1 MKNQI
6 TIHVRNFPVIINDK
20 ESDKPRVIQVP
31 VTKQQL
37 QAAQTVGQS
46 SKELIKRMCERQGYE
61 VREIGKPDKL
71 PIAIDLA
78 DLVNQYL
85 EAVMDFVKTR
95 KSAD

>member
-20 ESDKPRVIQVP
+20 ESGEPRVIQVP

-61 VREIGKPDKL
+61 VREIGKLDKL
-71 PIAIDLA
+71 PIAFDLA

-95 KSAD
+95 KSAE